1 MLCDVM
7 LCRVEWWHVYF
18 VLVMKCTSQC
28 LGHPE
33 CSECHWWFHFWMQNN
48 KYTFLSVS
56 GLGHCSG
63 PFVVGRC
70 DVLSLHSLSPAVG
83 VEIEVPDFITSHSV

>member
-56 GLGHCSG
+56 GLGHCSV